1 MNMKA
6 RMPLT
11 LIVMLLAVT
20 TFAQSQSL
28 PTRME
33 VAFLKTVHISFP
45 SKIKYVDLGS
55 DLIIA
60 DKADE
65 VQNVLRIKAA
75 YKGFTAQTNFSV
87 ICEDGS
93 FWLFQTTYNES
104 LPQEYYEMKSMR
116 ALSAEERSA
125 NNQEVQLS
133 DINGES
139 PYLLDL
145 ITKSLYRKNERFIKN
160 VGQRKQ
166 RIESTIKGVYV
177 HNDIIYCHL
186 SMKNKSNISY
196 DIDYMRFNV
205 CDQKK
210 LKKQANQELPLTPV
224 REFNGNNIA
233 KVPTGKEYHTILAF
247 NKFTLAPDKKLSVYI
262 SEKNGSR
269 HLSFD
274 LLPSDIIYAKSIK
287 NVEL

>member
-1 MNMKA
+1 MKA
-6 RMPLT
+6 RITLT
-11 LIVMLLAVT
+11 LIAGLLALA
-20 TFAQSQSL
+20 TFAQSRSL
-28 PTRME
+28 PTPIE

-75 YKGFTAQTNFSV
+75 YKGFSAQTNFSV

-93 FWLFQTTYNES
+93 FWSFQATYNES
-104 LPQEYYEMKSMR
+104 IPQEYYEMKSMR
-116 ALSAEERSA
+116 AVLAQERA
-125 NNQEVQLS
+125 TNNQEVQLS

-139 PYLLDL
+139 PLLLDL
-145 ITKSLYRKNERFIKN
+145 ITKSLHQKNERFIKN

-166 RIESTIKGVYV
+166 RIESAIKGVYI
-177 HNDIIYCHL
+177 HNDILYFHL

-196 DIDYMRFNV
+196 DIDYMRFNI

-210 LKKQANQELPLTPV
+210 LRKQANQELPLTPV
-224 REFNGNNIA
+224 REFNGNKLA

-247 NKFTLAPDKKLSVYI
+247 NKFTIAPDKKLSIYI
-262 SEKNGSR
+262 AEKNGGR

-287 NVEL
+287 SIEL